1 MRNLKPAAK
10 TPHDIAAEALAAEA
24 RRRND
29 LRDLAWKAVKVRGIE
44 GGEQYEI
51 IKGVVDGTVTL
62 DPAEIDR
69 EVEEYIGTVRLHEEC
84 KGWVRRNGYAL
95 YHYRKGN
102 RLPEHL
108 CEGCAKPLTCSGP
121 TGAHAYR
128 DLSPAEARARGI
140 YHAGRCY
147 HVSLCDGCGHVQAV
161 DSSD

>member
-1 MRNLKPAAK
+1 MPRKPAAK
-10 TPHDIAAEALAAEA
+10 DSRSLAAAALAAEA
-24 RRRND
+24 RRRNE
-29 LRDLAWKAVKVRGIE
+29 LRDLAWKAAKVRGLD
-44 GGEQYEI
+44 GGDELALV
-51 IKGVVDGTVTL
+51 KAVVDGTVIL

-69 EVEEYIGTVRLHEEC
+69 EVEAYIGTLRIHEEC
-84 KGWVRRNGYAL
+84 KGWVRRYGHAL
-95 YHYRKGN
+95 YHYRTGN

-121 TGAHAYR
+121 TGTHSYR
-128 DLSPAEARARGI
+128 ELSPAEARVRGI